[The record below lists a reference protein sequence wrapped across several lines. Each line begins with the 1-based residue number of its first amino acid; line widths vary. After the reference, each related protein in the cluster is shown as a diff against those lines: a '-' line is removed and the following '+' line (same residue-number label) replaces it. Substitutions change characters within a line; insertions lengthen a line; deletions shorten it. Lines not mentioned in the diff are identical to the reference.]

1 MKKEVI
7 IREEES
13 EKVERLFTKY
23 NSYMSMLEYFTNMS
37 NTPMYDKKWN
47 EASEIWIELDKA
59 KKMVEDKYKPA
70 GDWDRYEFNFDNHSV
85 VFIKE

>member
-1 MKKEVI
+1 MKKEII

-13 EKVERLFTKY
+13 EKVEQLFTKY
-23 NSYMSMLEYFTNMS
+23 NSYMSMLEYFANMS